1 MPLRAPLDRR
11 RLICRLARPALRWR
25 PIRTSFPPLVPK
37 GDLIIFEVPDD
48 DRVPC
53 MIDDVS
59 LLEQAFLRALSL
71 EDLGRQLI
79 VELIQLPVAQR
90 QLDVLLFQFGDKT
103 LAVMFK
109 HITFVEFY
117 LRNNTLGGRGIMKGV
132 ENL

>member
-1 MPLRAPLDRR
+1 
-11 RLICRLARPALRWR
+11 
-25 PIRTSFPPLVPK
+25 
-37 GDLIIFEVPDD
+37 
-48 DRVPC
+48 
-53 MIDDVS
+53 MIDHVS

-71 EDLGRQLI
+71 EDLGLQLI
-79 VELIQLPVAQR
+79 VELIQLPVAQG

-132 ENL
+132 ENLHDRRGFTKIFVRA